1 MRLTN
6 VLSMVYIIVAIES
19 SLFNILG
26 ISDAAFAIV
35 NFNGYLYINW
45 VYSSKEYNF
54 DCNLRR
60 TSSKSF
66 KTDPK
71 KSVNRFPE
79 L

>member
-35 NFNGYLYINW
+35 NFNGYLYIN
-45 VYSSKEYNF
+45 
-54 DCNLRR
+54 
-60 TSSKSF
+60 
-66 KTDPK
+66 
-71 KSVNRFPE
+71 
-79 L
+79 